1 MFPSRALARG
11 KEAFMMIGQ
20 RFTLW
25 SVLAD
30 LFGKPLRAELERVR
44 ALAPRRL
51 FVARYPLLEKP
62 TPRR

>member
-1 MFPSRALARG
+1 
-11 KEAFMMIGQ
+11 MMLGQ

-30 LFGKPLRAELERVR
+30 LFGTPLRAELERVR

-51 FVARYPLLEKP
+51 FVPRFPLLEEP
-62 TPRR
+62 TSRR

>member
-1 MFPSRALARG
+1 
-11 KEAFMMIGQ
+11 MMMGQ

-30 LFGKPLRAELERVR
+30 LFGKPLIAELERVR